1 MTTPQ
6 DTWAIIGGGMLG
18 LLLAHRFAQAGRRV
32 TLIEAAPQ
40 LGGLASAWRLG
51 DITWDRH
58 YHVILE
64 TDTVLRRVLAELG
77 LAQEIQWARTRTG
90 FYVDGRHYSMS
101 NSWEFL
107 TFPPLTLLDKARL
120 VATILYAARVNAWQ
134 RLESVLVE
142 DWLRQWSGARLTE
155 KIWLPLL
162 RAKLGDNYRK
172 TSAAFIWATIK
183 RYYGARSS
191 GGAKTE
197 RFGCVVGGY
206 ARIIERFRDV
216 LVAAGV
222 ELRLGTPVQCVA
234 PDGLGGVRVVLAD
247 GATQRFDQVVLT
259 VASPVAARLC
269 SDLPAAEKAL
279 HAGIAYLGIVC
290 ASLLLKQPLNG
301 FYVTNICD
309 PTVPFTGV
317 IEMSTVV
324 GRAHFG
330 GHTLVYLPK
339 YVDTQDPALAWTD
352 GDVERAFVPAFLHM
366 YPQLAPQ
373 DILSF
378 QVSREPYVMALP
390 TLDYSK
396 HLPPV
401 STSLRGIHIVNSA
414 HIINGTL
421 NVNETMQL
429 AEREAA
435 RLLAQPQRAVRVVE
449 AL

>member
-1 MTTPQ
+1 MTAQQ
-6 DTWAIIGGGMLG
+6 DTWAIVGGGMLG
-18 LLLAHRFAQAGRRV
+18 LLLAHRLTQAGRRV

-58 YHVILE
+58 YHVILG
-64 TDTVLRRVLAELG
+64 TDTVLRGVLGELG
-77 LAQEIQWARTRTG
+77 LDSDIQWARTRTG
-90 FYVDGRHYSMS
+90 FYVDERHYSMS

-107 TFPPLTLLDKARL
+107 TFPPLNLFDKVRL
-120 VATILYAARVNAWQ
+120 VATILYASRVNAWQ
-134 RLESVLVE
+134 RLEGVLVE
-142 DWLRQWSGARLTE
+142 DWLRQWSGRRLTE

-183 RYYGARSS
+183 RYYGARST

-197 RFGCVVGGY
+197 MFGCVTGGY
-206 ARIIERFRDV
+206 ARIIERFRAV
-216 LVAAGV
+216 LLAEGV
-222 ELRLGTPVQCVA
+222 EMQLGRAVRCVA
-234 PDGLGGVRVVLAD
+234 PEAPGGLAVALAD
-247 GATQRFDQVVLT
+247 GTLQRFDQVVLT

-269 SDLPAAEKAL
+269 PGLAEEERQQHEK
-279 HAGIAYLGIVC
+279 IDYMGIVC
-290 ASLLLKQPLNG
+290 ASLLLRKPLRG

-317 IEMSTVV
+317 IEMSAVV
-324 GRAHFG
+324 NRAQFE

-339 YVDTQDPALAWTD
+339 YVDAQDPALAWTD
-352 GDVERAFVPAFLHM
+352 RDVEDRFLPAFLKM
-366 YPQLAPQ
+366 YPQLEPQ
-373 DILSF
+373 DVLSF
-378 QVSREPYVMALP
+378 QVSREQYVMALP
-390 TLDYSK
+390 TLHYSE

-401 STSLRGIHIVNSA
+401 STAVPGLHIVNSA

-421 NVNETMQL
+421 NVNQTMQL

-435 RLLAQPQRAVRVVE
+435 RLLAQPQHVPLVE
-449 AL
+449 ETL

>member
-1 MTTPQ
+1 MTAHQ

-18 LLLAHRFAQAGRRV
+18 LLLAHRLTQAGRRV
-32 TLIEAAPQ
+32 TLIDAAPQ
-40 LGGLASAWRLG
+40 LGGLASAWNLG

-58 YHVILE
+58 YHVILG
-64 TDTVLRRVLAELG
+64 TDTVLRGVLAELG
-77 LAQEIQWARTRTG
+77 LARDIQWARTRTG
-90 FYVDGRHYSMS
+90 FYVDERHYSMS
-101 NSWEFL
+101 DAWEFL
-107 TFPPLTLLDKARL
+107 TFPPLNLIDKARL
-120 VATILYAARVNAWQ
+120 VATILYASRVNAWH
-134 RLESVLVE
+134 RLEGVLVE
-142 DWLRQWSGARLTE
+142 DWLRQWSGTRLTE

-162 RAKLGDNYRK
+162 RAKLGENYRQ

-197 RFGCVVGGY
+197 MFGCVTGGY
-206 ARIIERFRDV
+206 ARILERFRDV
-216 LVAAGV
+216 LVAEGV
-222 ELRLGTPVQCVA
+222 EIHLGTPVQRVE
-234 PDGLGGVRVVLAD
+234 PDGMGGVRVVLA
-247 GATQRFDQVVLT
+247 GGTSQRFDQAVLT

-269 SDLPAAEKAL
+269 PSLSEEERQLHEK
-279 HAGIAYLGIVC
+279 IAYMGIVC
-290 ASLLLKQPLNG
+290 ASLLLKKPLEG

-309 PTVPFTGV
+309 ATVPFTGV
-317 IEMSTVV
+317 IEMSAVV
-324 GRAHFG
+324 NRAQFG

-339 YVDTQDPALAWTD
+339 YVDAQDAALAWTD
-352 GDVERAFVPAFLHM
+352 REVEDRFVPAFLKM
-366 YPQLAPQ
+366 YPQMSPQ

-378 QVSREPYVMALP
+378 QISREKYVMALP
-390 TLDYSK
+390 TLHYSE

-401 STSLRGIHIVNSA
+401 STALPGLHIVNSA

-435 RLLAQPQRAVRVVE
+435 RLLAQPQRAALVEE